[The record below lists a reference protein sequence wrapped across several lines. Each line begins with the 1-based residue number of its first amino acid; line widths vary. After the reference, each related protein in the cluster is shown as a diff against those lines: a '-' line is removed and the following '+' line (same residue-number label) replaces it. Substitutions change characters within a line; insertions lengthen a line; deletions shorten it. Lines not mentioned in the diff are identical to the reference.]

1 MQDLASDLLKKNPYT
16 SVLALN
22 NTFPVISSEHVTN
35 ALLWFSNNLQVISIN
50 SSVRDLIK
58 MMSQNSSLLDFSDK
72 MIKLLDISDSL
83 SIRQMDLE
91 QWLETNRGKAFQ
103 NMPNMPNGDGEMM
116 ASKNMRNEFHMI
128 SKDGK
133 RLILEFMFK
142 QSGPDGLALE
152 MDIDTQSDGTVR
164 LLTLLPAFY
173 SVINEENV
181 VFIDEIENS
190 MHPNMIYRLV
200 KYFAD
205 NTSKGQLIFTTHLT
219 RFQNQQ
225 ELMRVDEMWKT
236 EKVNGMT
243 VLNSFNDYKI
253 HNTIN
258 VENGYIVGRFG
269 GVPSIDL

>member
-1 MQDLASDLLKKNPYT
+1 MCSSDLYYIYSLELDKKIHESLSLSGLGEKDDIAVFKRDGSEIASEDITMQDLARDLLKKNPYT

-58 MMSQNSSLLDFSDK
+58 MMNQNGSLLDFSDK
-72 MIKLLDISDSL
+72 MVRLLDISESL
-83 SIRQMDLE
+83 SIRQMDFE

-103 NMPNMPNGDGEMM
+103 DIPNIPNGDGEMM

-142 QSGPDGLALE
+142 QSGPEGLALE

-164 LLTLLPAFY
+164 LLR
-173 SVINEENV
+173 SEE
-181 VFIDEIENS
+181 
-190 MHPNMIYRLV
+190 R
-200 KYFAD
+200 
-205 NTSKGQLIFTTHLT
+205 
-219 RFQNQQ
+219 R
-225 ELMRVDEMWKT
+225 
-236 EKVNGMT
+236 
-243 VLNSFNDYKI
+243 
-253 HNTIN
+253 
-258 VENGYIVGRFG
+258 
-269 GVPSIDL
+269 